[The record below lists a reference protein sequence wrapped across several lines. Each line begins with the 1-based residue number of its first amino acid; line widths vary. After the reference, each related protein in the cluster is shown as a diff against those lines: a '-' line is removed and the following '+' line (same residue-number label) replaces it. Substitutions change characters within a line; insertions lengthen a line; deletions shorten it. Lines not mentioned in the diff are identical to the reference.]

1 LILVS
6 GSVALLRNAFG
17 SLSADKDRLLLLE
30 TRFSIFN
37 LICLLLIQGEEL
49 YNLIGIILGVSL
61 PDVREGLSVG

>member
-1 LILVS
+1 MP
-6 GSVALLRNAFG
+6 FG

-49 YNLIGIILGVSL
+49 YNLIGIILRVSL